1 MRMRIPGLKSTE
13 AELCTS
19 QISSYDAAMS
29 ESLLPVAPGL
39 DEPLEILAACHGRIE
54 QQLQTLAK
62 LLDHLPQHG
71 ADQQAQQ
78 AARAVM
84 RYFDSAGRNHHAD
97 EEENLFPLLR
107 LHAAGNAELEA
118 LLADL
123 LREHQQME
131 TAWQSLRRQLAAT
144 ADGDATALDKC
155 TAENFSQLY
164 RSHIAR
170 ENAEI
175 LPLAARLLTAEDVQ
189 QLSRAMTARRQSVTT

>member
-1 MRMRIPGLKSTE
+1 MT
-13 AELCTS
+13 
-19 QISSYDAAMS
+19 
-29 ESLLPVAPGL
+29 ESLLPIAPGL

-78 AARAVM
+78 AARAVL
-84 RYFDSAGRNHHAD
+84 RYFDTAGRNHHAD

-107 LHAAGNAELEA
+107 LRAVDKPHLESA
-118 LLADL
+118 LASL
-123 LREHQQME
+123 LGEHQQME
-131 TAWQSLRRQLAAT
+131 TLWQTLQQQLLAL
-144 ADGDATALDKC
+144 ADGDAMALDKL

-164 RSHIAR
+164 RNHIAR
-170 ENAEI
+170 ENVEI

-189 QLSRAMTARRQSVTT
+189 QLSRAMTARRQSVT

>member
-1 MRMRIPGLKSTE
+1 
-13 AELCTS
+13 
-19 QISSYDAAMS
+19 MS
-29 ESLLPVAPGL
+29 ESLLPIAPSL

-84 RYFDSAGRNHHAD
+84 RYFDTAGRNHHAD

-107 LHAAGNAELEA
+107 SRAMDKPHLESV
-118 LLADL
+118 LDSL

-131 TAWQSLRRQLAAT
+131 TLWRTLQHQLLALAG
-144 ADGDATALDKC
+144 GDATALDKR
-155 TAENFSQLY
+155 TTENFSQLY

-170 ENAEI
+170 ENADI
-175 LPLAARLLTAEDVQ
+175 LPLAARLLTAKDVQ
-189 QLSRAMTARRQSVTT
+189 QLSRAMTARRQSVT